1 MNLSMMQ
8 EQTHKHREQTI
19 VAKRGGVDWEFS
31 TSRCKLLCI
40 GWRNNKLYSTVHTC
54 IQLLWSTGHH
64 FQYPVID
71 HNGKE
76 KI

>member
-1 MNLSMMQ
+1 MTQRNSSMTQ
-8 EQTHKHREQTI
+8 EQTRKHRELTM
-19 VAKRGGVDWEFS
+19 VGKRGGVDWEFS

-40 GWRNNKLYSTVHTC
+40 GWRNNKVLLY
-54 IQLLWSTGHH
+54 STGHH

-76 KI
+76 NI